1 MISRLKNTGAS
12 PSEISNAIMRKNI
25 QVNER
30 YGNRS
35 TVGYLID
42 MQDSTQKQTMSIT
55 TPGDPVIKPLP
66 GGPVDKNIR
75 IMKNT

>member
-1 MISRLKNTGAS
+1 MISRLKNSGAS
-12 PSEISNAIMRKNI
+12 PHEISNAIMRKNI
-25 QVNER
+25 QINER

-42 MQDSTQKQTMSIT
+42 MQDDSLKQTMSIT

-66 GGPVDKNIR
+66 GGPVAKNIR
-75 IMKNT
+75 IMRNT

>member
-12 PSEISNAIMRKNI
+12 PNEISNAIIRKDTNA
-25 QVNER
+25 NER

-42 MQDSTQKQTMSIT
+42 MQDDTAKHTMSIT
-55 TPGDPVIKPLP
+55 SPGEPVIKPL
-66 GGPVDKNIR
+66 
-75 IMKNT
+75 